1 MIILVNKKRNAL
13 EVLNSIMKYSKLY
26 MKQIVPKTL
35 KYIYTCCNDYIYAN
49 VYINVSICEEIY
61 EDKCIN
67 KIICSEIESPSK
79 ENCENF
85 NTSNE
90 ELKCI
95 FDENNNKCIGK
106 KICSLVVNEPEI
118 NCEKAT
124 TLNIKTKCF
133 YDEDQKKCNE
143 KNRTCSE
150 IIEGANNEIC
160 ASASTEKNICL
171 YNKNLKQCI
180 EKSICLSALNI
191 KDEKDC
197 SSLPTSDDI
206 RLKCTIKIEGNKKSC
221 MEEEKKCLEIINGAT
236 EEICSNSKTSEDNR
250 ICILDNRT
258 LCCNETIKDAIKED
272 GGKYNDLSFILF
284 IIPLLFLF

>member
-1 MIILVNKKRNAL
+1 MYRKKD
-13 EVLNSIMKYSKLY
+13 M
-26 MKQIVPKTL
+26 
-35 KYIYTCCNDYIYAN
+35 
-49 VYINVSICEEIY
+49 
-61 EDKCIN
+61 
-67 KIICSEIESPSK
+67 
-79 ENCENF
+79 F
-85 NTSNE
+85 
-90 ELKCI
+90 
-95 FDENNNKCIGK
+95 
-106 KICSLVVNEPEI
+106 LVVNEPEI

-206 RLKCTIKIEGNKKSC
+206 RLKCTIKLEGDNKSC
-221 MEEEKKCLEIINGAT
+221 REEEKKCLEIINGAT
-236 EEICSNSKTSEDNR
+236 DEIYENKCINKIKCSEIESPSKENCENLITSNEELK
-250 ICILDNRT
+250 CIFDEN
-258 LCCNETIKDAIKED
+258 NKKM
-272 GGKYNDLSFILF
+272 
-284 IIPLLFLF
+284 IIIII